1 MDKSCRNFLG
11 ENVLFLVKGISN
23 GKNQKSYYFASRTE
37 RPFSL
42 YLKQPDE
49 GNNFAHRNKKI
60 IDMRQVSVV
69 FDMQQWHQELQSIIS
84 MSVCSISTFIKGG
97 LCSASYSSSES

>member
-49 GNNFAHRNKKI
+49 GNNFVHRNKKI
-60 IDMRQVSVV
+60 IDILMEKN
-69 FDMQQWHQELQSIIS
+69 MENIIIS
-84 MSVCSISTFIKGG
+84 TLQVTLKATG
-97 LCSASYSSSES
+97 